1 MAYKKQIDAG
11 EFKTF
16 AIIREPLSRLVSGF
30 CEVCKRATNDSP
42 HILDMDFYWMKGKPQ
57 ILSFLDVLEKRYFD
71 AQGNETNTDYLRML
85 KLVKSAG
92 YNGFIGVEYEG
103 SGLSEVDGILAT
115 KNLLLEKAKL
125 IV

>member
-1 MAYKKQIDAG
+1 MPRA
-11 EFKTF
+11 F
-16 AIIREPLSRLVSGF
+16 AVSA
-30 CEVCKRATNDSP
+30 KSHD
-42 HILDMDFYWMKGKPQ
+42 
-57 ILSFLDVLEKRYFD
+57 FD
-71 AQGNETNTDYLRML
+71 ADGNEKNTDYLQML

-103 SGLSEVDGILAT
+103 KALSEVDGILAT